1 MTEVIVAKFGGSTIG
16 QNGDQIPTVIERI
29 KAMRKEEKK
38 IVAVFSAPLMEHEGK
53 VKSMTDIA
61 IHIGRKYASGQ
72 TVDTNILYKTYLNI
86 AKKYL
91 SPQYFE
97 EFEFHLNQFYNY
109 VTSSLNHV
117 AENKRFID
125 VTRSRILAY
134 GGEITMS
141 YLMDYIMRS
150 NGLKCDHVDIERWP
164 IITDD
169 NFEAANFM
177 LEESKEH
184 KQHFLKL
191 LEENEVIS
199 IGGFI
204 GKTVDGL
211 ETTYERGGSDR
222 TAADIAIIL
231 HDEFKVQIDFE
242 KDNIVLSADPKI
254 VKEELESIRYLS
266 YNEAR
271 LAGMFGMKIL
281 DPIAIKEI
289 DDNNFD
295 IPIVITSLM
304 NPSDIT
310 IIEKS
315 LINRKYDVLDIVENN
330 EKYDDDDD
338 DDGSLIKIVTGKRN
352 CAIVRMESI
361 AASYLIASLEK
372 DKQYYNFLKLSPFKV
387 DDIEITRLLFL
398 DADYVKRHQR
408 HFKAF
413 YPKVEFAYGKGVV
426 TLIGDMMWKMPKI
439 VSTASR
445 TLGDYDINILN
456 LDAQEETSR
465 ILIIVD
471 DIDNNVANAI
481 RAIHLQRNKT
491 DLKITHNN

>member
-1 MTEVIVAKFGGSTIG
+1 MIKVIVAKFGGSTIG

-29 KAMRKEEKK
+29 KAMRKEGKK
-38 IVAVFSAPLMEHEGK
+38 IVAVFSAPVMEHEGR

-61 IHIGRKYASGQ
+61 INIGRKYALGQ
-72 TVDTNILYKTYLNI
+72 KVDSSIFYETYLNI
-86 AKKYL
+86 AKKYISQKYL
-91 SPQYFE
+91 K
-97 EFEFHLNQFYNY
+97 EFEYHLQKFYNY
-109 VTSSLNHV
+109 VTISFSHV

-125 VTRSRILAY
+125 VNRSRILAY

-150 NGLKCDHVDIERWP
+150 NGLKSDHVDIDKWP

-177 LEESKEH
+177 PDESKEH
-184 KQHFLKL
+184 KKHFRQL

-204 GKTVDGL
+204 GKTIDGL

-231 HDEFKVQIDFE
+231 YDEFKTQIDFE

-254 VKEELESIRYLS
+254 VKEGLESIRYLS

-289 DDNNFD
+289 DDNNLA
-295 IPIVITSLM
+295 IPIVITSIR
-304 NPSDIT
+304 NSSDIT

-315 LINRKYDVLDIVENN
+315 LINRKKEEDFLDIIENDN
-330 EKYDDDDD
+330 P
-338 DDGSLIKIVTGKRN
+338 LIKIVTGKRN

-372 DKQYYNFLKLSPFKV
+372 DKQYYNFLKLSPYKV

-398 DADYVKRHQR
+398 DADYVKRHER

-445 TLGDYDINILN
+445 TVGDYDINILN

-491 DLKITHNN
+491 DLKITHNNNNNN

>member
-72 TVDTNILYKTYLNI
+72 TVDTNILYRTYLNI

-91 SPQYFE
+91 SQ
-97 EFEFHLNQFYNY
+97 
-109 VTSSLNHV
+109 
-117 AENKRFID
+117 K
-125 VTRSRILAY
+125 
-134 GGEITMS
+134 
-141 YLMDYIMRS
+141 
-150 NGLKCDHVDIERWP
+150 
-164 IITDD
+164 
-169 NFEAANFM
+169 
-177 LEESKEH
+177 
-184 KQHFLKL
+184 HFLKL

-204 GKTVDGL
+204 GKTIDGL

-231 HDEFKVQIDFE
+231 YDEFKTQIDFE
-242 KDNIVLSADPKI
+242 KDNVVLSTDPKI
-254 VKEELESIRYLS
+254 VKEGLESIRYLS

-295 IPIVITSLM
+295 IPIVITSIL

-315 LINRKYDVLDIVENN
+315 LINRKHDFLDSVEN
-330 EKYDDDDD
+330 DDDDED
-338 DDGSLIKIVTGKRN
+338 DSSLIKIVTGKRN
-352 CAIVRMESI
+352 CVIVRMESI

-372 DKQYYNFLKLSPFKV
+372 DKRYYNFLKLSPFKV

-398 DADYVKRHQR
+398 DADYVKRHER

-445 TLGDYDINILN
+445 TVGDYDINILN

-471 DIDNNVANAI
+471 DIDNNVASAI

-491 DLKITHNN
+491 DLKIPHNN

>member
-1 MTEVIVAKFGGSTIG
+1 MTKVIVAKFGGSTIG

-29 KAMRKEEKK
+29 KAMRTEGKK
-38 IVAVFSAPLMEHEGK
+38 IVAVFSAPVMEYEGK

-61 IHIGRKYASGQ
+61 INIGRKYASGQ
-72 TVDTNILYKTYLNI
+72 KVDSSIFYETYLNI
-86 AKKYL
+86 AKKHISQKYL
-91 SPQYFE
+91 E
-97 EFEFHLNQFYNY
+97 EFEYHLQKFYNY
-109 VTSSLNHV
+109 VTISLNHV

-125 VTRSRILAY
+125 VPRSRVLAY

-141 YLMDYIMRS
+141 YLMDYILRS
-150 NGLKCDHVDIERWP
+150 NGLKSDHVNIDKWP

-169 NFEAANFM
+169 NFEAANFI
-177 LEESKEH
+177 LDESKEH
-184 KQHFLKL
+184 KKHFLHL

-199 IGGFI
+199 MGGFI
-204 GKTVDGL
+204 GKTIDGL

-231 HDEFKVQIDFE
+231 YDEFKTQIDFE
-242 KDNIVLSADPKI
+242 KDNVVLSADPKI
-254 VKEELESIRYLS
+254 VKEGLESIRYLS

-289 DDNNFD
+289 DDNNLD
-295 IPIVITSLM
+295 IPIVITSIL

-310 IIEKS
+310 VIEKS
-315 LINRKYDVLDIVENN
+315 LINRKKDFLDSSNIEN
-330 EKYDDDDD
+330 DS
-338 DDGSLIKIVTGKRN
+338 SLIKIVTGKKN

-361 AASYLIASLEK
+361 TASYLIASLEK
-372 DKQYYNFLKLSPFKV
+372 DKQYYNFLKLSPYKV

-398 DADYVKRHQR
+398 DADYVRRHER
-408 HFKAF
+408 LFKVF

-426 TLIGDMMWKMPKI
+426 TLIGDMMWKMPNI

-445 TLGDYDINILN
+445 TVGDYDINILN

-481 RAIHLQRNKT
+481 RAIHLQRYKT
-491 DLKITHNN
+491 DLKIPHNN

>member
-1 MTEVIVAKFGGSTIG
+1 MTKIIVAKFGGSTIG
-16 QNGDQIPTVIERI
+16 QDGDQIPTVIKRI
-29 KAMRKEEKK
+29 KAMRKEGKK
-38 IVAVFSAPLMEHEGK
+38 IVTVFSAPVMQHEGR

-61 IHIGRKYASGQ
+61 INIGRKYASGQ
-72 TVDTNILYKTYLNI
+72 KVDSSIFYETYLNI
-86 AKKYL
+86 AKKYISQKYL
-91 SPQYFE
+91 E
-97 EFEFHLNQFYNY
+97 EFEYHLQKFYSY
-109 VTSSLNHV
+109 VTISLNHV

-150 NGLKCDHVDIERWP
+150 NGLKSDHVDIDKWP

-177 LEESKEH
+177 LNESKEH
-184 KQHFLKL
+184 KKHFLQL

-204 GKTVDGL
+204 GKTIDGL

-231 HDEFKVQIDFE
+231 NDEFKTQIDFE

-254 VKEELESIRYLS
+254 VKEGLESIRYLS

-289 DDNNFD
+289 GDNNLA
-295 IPIVITSLM
+295 IPIVITSIR
-304 NPSDIT
+304 NSSDIT

-315 LINRKYDVLDIVENN
+315 LINRKKEDFLDSVENDN
-330 EKYDDDDD
+330 
-338 DDGSLIKIVTGKRN
+338 SLIKIVTGKRN

-361 AASYLIASLEK
+361 AASHLIASLEK
-372 DKQYYNFLKLSPFKV
+372 DKQYYNFLKLSPYKV

-398 DADYVKRHQR
+398 DADYVKRHER

-426 TLIGDMMWKMPKI
+426 TLIGDMMWKMPNI

-445 TLGDYDINILN
+445 TVGDYDINILN

-491 DLKITHNN
+491 ALKITNNKNNN

>member
-1 MTEVIVAKFGGSTIG
+1 MTKVIVAKFGGSTIG
-16 QNGDQIPTVIERI
+16 QNGDQIPTVIKRI
-29 KAMRKEEKK
+29 KAMRKEGKK
-38 IVAVFSAPLMEHEGK
+38 IVAVFSAPVMEYEGR

-61 IHIGRKYASGQ
+61 INIGRKYASGQ
-72 TVDTNILYKTYLNI
+72 KVDSSIFYETYLNI
-86 AKKYL
+86 AKEYISQKYL
-91 SPQYFE
+91 E
-97 EFEFHLNQFYNY
+97 EFEYHLQKFYNY
-109 VTSSLNHV
+109 VTISLNHV

-150 NGLKCDHVDIERWP
+150 NGLKSDHVDIDKWP

-177 LEESKEH
+177 LDESKEH
-184 KQHFLKL
+184 KKHFLQL

-204 GKTVDGL
+204 GKTIDGL

-231 HDEFKVQIDFE
+231 YDEFKTQIDFE
-242 KDNIVLSADPKI
+242 KDNVVLSADPKI
-254 VKEELESIRYLS
+254 VKEGLESIRYLS

-289 DDNNFD
+289 DDNNLA
-295 IPIVITSLM
+295 IPIVITSIR
-304 NPSDIT
+304 NSSDIT

-315 LINRKYDVLDIVENN
+315 LTNRKKEDFLDSVGNDN
-330 EKYDDDDD
+330 
-338 DDGSLIKIVTGKRN
+338 SLIKIVTGKRN

-372 DKQYYNFLKLSPFKV
+372 DKQYYNFLKLSPYKV

-398 DADYVKRHQR
+398 DADYVKRHER

-413 YPKVEFAYGKGVV
+413 YPKVEFAYEKGVV
-426 TLIGDMMWKMPKI
+426 TLIGDMMWKMPNI

-445 TLGDYDINILN
+445 TVGDYDINILN

-491 DLKITHNN
+491 ALKITNNKNNN

>member
-1 MTEVIVAKFGGSTIG
+1 MTEVIIAKFGGSTIG

-29 KAMRKEEKK
+29 KAMRKEGKK
-38 IVAVFSAPLMEHEGK
+38 IVAVFSAPLMEHDGK

-61 IHIGRKYASGQ
+61 IFIGRKYASGQ
-72 TVDTNILYKTYLNI
+72 KVDTDILYRIYLDI

-91 SPQYFE
+91 SQKYFE
-97 EFEFHLNQFYNY
+97 EFEFHLEKFYNY
-109 VTSSLNHV
+109 VISSLNHV
-117 AENKRFID
+117 TENKRFID

-150 NGLKCDHVDIERWP
+150 NGLKCDHVDIEKWP

-184 KQHFLKL
+184 KKHFLKL

-231 HDEFKVQIDFE
+231 YDEFRVQIDFE

-295 IPIVITSLM
+295 IPIVITSIL
-304 NPSDIT
+304 NPSENT

-315 LINRKYDVLDIVENN
+315 LINRQQAFSDSVVNDA
-330 EKYDDDDD
+330 DDDEEDS
-338 DDGSLIKIVTGKRN
+338 SLIKIVTGKRN

-398 DADYVKRHQR
+398 DADYVKRNER

>member
-1 MTEVIVAKFGGSTIG
+1 MMTEVIVAKFGGSTIG

-72 TVDTNILYKTYLNI
+72 TVDTNIFYRTYLNI

-91 SPQYFE
+91 SQKYFE
-97 EFEFHLNQFYNY
+97 EFEFHLNKFYNY

-117 AENKRFID
+117 AQNKRFID

-150 NGLKCDHVDIERWP
+150 NGLKCDHVDIEKWP

-184 KQHFLKL
+184 KKHFLKL
-191 LEENEVIS
+191 LEENEVIT

-204 GKTVDGL
+204 GKTIDGL

-231 HDEFKVQIDFE
+231 YDEFKVQIDFE

-295 IPIVITSLM
+295 IPIVITSIS

-310 IIEKS
+310 KIEKS
-315 LINRKYDVLDIVENN
+315 SINRKQDFSDSVGNDYD
-330 EKYDDDDD
+330 YDDDS
-338 DDGSLIKIVTGKRN
+338 SLIKIVTGKRN
-352 CAIVRMESI
+352 CVIVRMESI

-372 DKQYYNFLKLSPFKV
+372 DKRYYNFLKLSPFKV

-398 DADYVKRHQR
+398 DADYVKRQER

-481 RAIHLQRNKT
+481 RAIHLQRYKT
-491 DLKITHNN
+491 DLKIPHNN

>member
-1 MTEVIVAKFGGSTIG
+1 MTEVIIAKFGGSTIG

-29 KAMRKEEKK
+29 KAMRKEGKK

-61 IHIGRKYASGQ
+61 INIGRKYASGQ
-72 TVDTNILYKTYLNI
+72 KVDTNILYRTYLNI

-91 SPQYFE
+91 SQKYFE
-97 EFEFHLNQFYNY
+97 EFEFHLEKFYNY
-109 VTSSLNHV
+109 VTTSLNHV
-117 AENKRFID
+117 TENRRFID

-141 YLMDYIMRS
+141 YLMDYVMRS
-150 NGLKCDHVDIERWP
+150 NGLKCDHVDIEKWP

-177 LEESKEH
+177 IEESKEH
-184 KQHFLKL
+184 KKHFLKL

-231 HDEFKVQIDFE
+231 YDEFKVQIDFE

-266 YNEAR
+266 YNEAK

-295 IPIVITSLM
+295 IPIVITSIL

-315 LINRKYDVLDIVENN
+315 SINRKQDFLDSVGN
-330 EKYDDDDD
+330 DDDDD
-338 DDGSLIKIVTGKRN
+338 DSSLIKIVTGKRN

-372 DKQYYNFLKLSPFKV
+372 DKQYHNFLKLSPFKV

-398 DADYVKRHQR
+398 DADYVKRHER

-445 TLGDYDINILN
+445 TVGDYDINILN

-481 RAIHLQRNKT
+481 RAIHLQRNKS

>member
-1 MTEVIVAKFGGSTIG
+1 MTEVIIAKFGGSTIG

-29 KAMRKEEKK
+29 KAMRNDGKK

-61 IHIGRKYASGQ
+61 INIGRKYASGQ
-72 TVDTNILYKTYLNI
+72 KADTNILYRTYLNI
-86 AKKYL
+86 AKKFL
-91 SPQYFE
+91 SQKYFE
-97 EFEFHLNQFYNY
+97 EFEFHLEKFYNY
-109 VTSSLNHV
+109 VTTSLNHV
-117 AENKRFID
+117 TENRRFID

-141 YLMDYIMRS
+141 YLMDYVMRS
-150 NGLKCDHVDIERWP
+150 NGLKCDHVDIEKWP

-177 LEESKEH
+177 IEESKEH
-184 KQHFLKL
+184 KKHFLKL

-231 HDEFKVQIDFE
+231 YDEFKVQIDFE

-266 YNEAR
+266 YNEAK

-295 IPIVITSLM
+295 IPIVITSIS

-310 IIEKS
+310 KIEKS
-315 LINRKYDVLDIVENN
+315 SINRKQDFSDSVGND
-330 EKYDDDDD
+330 YDDDDD
-338 DDGSLIKIVTGKRN
+338 SSLIKIVTGKRN

-372 DKQYYNFLKLSPFKV
+372 DKQYHNFLKLSPFKV

-398 DADYVKRHQR
+398 DADYVKRHER

-426 TLIGDMMWKMPKI
+426 TLIGDMMWKMPNI

-445 TLGDYDINILN
+445 TVGDYDINILN

-481 RAIHLQRNKT
+481 RAIHLQRNKIH
-491 DLKITHNN
+491 LKITHNN